1 MKDAS
6 ALLLNFQSA
15 SLHSSHVPRLFP
27 PTRKTFFV
35 KFYRQTN
42 IFQSNPLEFK
52 RKKKYCEIMKLQIV
66 AAAVKTQNTA
76 NGFLNIIKNF
86 QVYEE

>member
-1 MKDAS
+1 
-6 ALLLNFQSA
+6 
-15 SLHSSHVPRLFP
+15 
-27 PTRKTFFV
+27 
-35 KFYRQTN
+35 
-42 IFQSNPLEFK
+42 
-52 RKKKYCEIMKLQIV
+52 MKLQIV